1 MSGALH
7 TLGRM
12 LVSWLCK
19 TQDVQALSSTEAE
32 YIAAALAAC
41 EMKFL
46 QMLLEEIH
54 YVEKPGIL
62 LEDNTGCI
70 FLIQNQSV
78 SGRTKHIEVR
88 WHYLRQLYQKG
99 ELTVTYV
106 QSDENESDMM
116 TKNVVEKLHSKFAM
130 KTREGNLRIRARW
143 DEIVKSVTSDPIDA
157 QREDVVNW
165 VEEVMNESSVDR
177 FGSVQSIVSTAIDI
191 VSHHVG

>member
-1 MSGALH
+1 
-7 TLGRM
+7 M

-54 YVEKPGIL
+54 YIEKPGIL

-88 WHYLRQLYQKG
+88 WHYLRQLYQKR

-106 QSDENESDMM
+106 QSEENESDMM
-116 TKNVVEKLHSKFAM
+116 TKNVVEKLHHKFAK
-130 KTREGNLRIRARW
+130 KTREGNLRIRTRW
-143 DEIVKSVTSDPIDA
+143 DEIVKSVTSDPNDA

-165 VEEVMNESSVDR
+165 VERVRTESSVDR
-177 FGSVQSIVSTAIDI
+177 FGSVEVLLGGTMETISYQ
-191 VSHHVG
+191 VG